1 MTAEPTDNAKP
12 RRPRGRPRVEI
23 NSDEV
28 ADAVADLFAEGGL
41 EAVSI
46 MDAAEKLSVS
56 RATLYRTVPTKEHL
70 LGILLERSTAE
81 ITDAAHTM
89 LAETEDP
96 AERLLGLVRI
106 QVDAAITMRRY
117 LPAFFGG
124 GGLPEDV
131 YERWLK
137 WTRQYERMW
146 VEAIELNME
155 TGHLPAADPVITARL
170 LLGACLWISRWYR
183 PEDRYTRETIND
195 TVLTLVQTLQSGGPA
210 AKKAPTKKTAT
221 TKAAKKT
228 ATTKAAAR
236 KTSAPRKR

>member
-1 MTAEPTDNAKP
+1 MTAEPTDSATP
-12 RRPRGRPRVEI
+12 RRPRGRPRLDI
-23 NSDEV
+23 DPDAV

-46 MDAAEKLSVS
+46 MDTAEKLSVS

-81 ITDAAHTM
+81 ISDAAHTM
-89 LAETEDP
+89 LAETVDP

-106 QVDAAITMRRY
+106 QVEAAISMRRY

-124 GGLPEDV
+124 GDLPEDV
-131 YERWLK
+131 YKRWLK

-155 TGHLPAADPVITARL
+155 AGHLPSGDPVITARL

-183 PEDRYTRETIND
+183 PEDKYTPEMINETVIG
-195 TVLTLVQTLQSGGPA
+195 LVKTLQGSRPTQAGAGAPRKRTA
-210 AKKAPTKKTAT
+210 TKKSPAKKT
-221 TKAAKKT
+221 AAKKT
-228 ATTKAAAR
+228 AR
-236 KTSAPRKR
+236 PRKA